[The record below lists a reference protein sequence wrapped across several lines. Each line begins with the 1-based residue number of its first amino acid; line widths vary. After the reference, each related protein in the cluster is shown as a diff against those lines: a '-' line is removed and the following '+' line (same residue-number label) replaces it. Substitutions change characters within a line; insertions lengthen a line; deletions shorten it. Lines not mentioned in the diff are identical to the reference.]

1 MSGRHLA
8 LLTQIGAVLLAA
20 VLLADC
26 RHEREVR
33 PPGDMDPALSAA
45 IEVAE
50 RRALEELPGGPG
62 RALVARDCLV
72 CHSAALI
79 TQQRKD
85 SAGWVK
91 TLAQMQAWGSQVH
104 GADSSTLV
112 VYLRAHFAPNG
123 PSGQPASHQP
133 EH

>member
-1 MSGRHLA
+1 MSGRHLT
-8 LLTQIGAVLLAA
+8 LPTRIGAVLLAA
-20 VLLADC
+20 VLLAGC
-26 RHEREVR
+26 RREREAR
-33 PPGDMDPALSAA
+33 PSGDTDPALSAA

-91 TLAQMQAWGSQVH
+91 TLAQMQAWGSQIH
-104 GADSSTLV
+104 GGDASTLV
-112 VYLRAHFAPNG
+112 VYLTAHFAPNG

>member
-1 MSGRHLA
+1 MSGRRLA
-8 LLTQIGAVLLAA
+8 LRVRIGAVLLAA
-20 VLLADC
+20 VLLAGC
-26 RHEREVR
+26 RRERE
-33 PPGDMDPALSAA
+33 DTDPALSAA

-50 RRALEELPGGPG
+50 RRALEELPPGPG
-62 RALVARDCLV
+62 QALVARDCVV

-91 TLAQMQAWGSQVH
+91 TLAQMQAWGSQIH
-104 GADSSTLV
+104 GGDSSTLV
-112 VYLRAHFAPNG
+112 VYLTAHFAPNG

>member
-8 LLTQIGAVLLAA
+8 LLLRIGATLLAA
-20 VLLADC
+20 VLLAGC
-26 RHEREVR
+26 RGERGAR
-33 PPGDMDPALSAA
+33 PLADMDPALSAA
-45 IEVAE
+45 IELAE

-91 TLAQMQAWGSQVH
+91 TLAQMQAWGSQIH
-104 GADSSTLV
+104 GGDSSAIVL
-112 VYLRAHFAPNG
+112 YLRAHFAPNR